1 MYIYIYLHIHIHK
14 VCIYIYR
21 HRYMV
26 MVSIDQQTHQE
37 AGKLAVTATEM
48 LSSMEV
54 TASRTLRLEVD
65 ETVVR

>member
-1 MYIYIYLHIHIHK
+1 MYIH
-14 VCIYIYR
+14 IYR
-21 HRYMV
+21 HRYKV
-26 MVSIDQQTHQE
+26 MVSIDQQTQQE

>member
-1 MYIYIYLHIHIHK
+1 MYIYTYIYIYIK
-14 VCIYIYR
+14 CVYIYR

>member
-1 MYIYIYLHIHIHK
+1 MTIYIYN
-14 VCIYIYR
+14 IYR

-54 TASRTLRLEVD
+54 TASFVRCAWRLMKP
-65 ETVVR
+65 